1 LIKTLF
7 KKIVHNK
14 NDIFPTSAAIPVL
27 APNTPPNL
35 MKGGSFMPKLTY
47 RADFLQE
54 PWRRPPDEKGENV
67 GLQIEYKVVYNQP
80 IAVTPA

>member
-1 LIKTLF
+1 M
-7 KKIVHNK
+7 N
-14 NDIFPTSAAIPVL
+14 
-27 APNTPPNL
+27 
-35 MKGGSFMPKLTY
+35 GGPFTPKLTY